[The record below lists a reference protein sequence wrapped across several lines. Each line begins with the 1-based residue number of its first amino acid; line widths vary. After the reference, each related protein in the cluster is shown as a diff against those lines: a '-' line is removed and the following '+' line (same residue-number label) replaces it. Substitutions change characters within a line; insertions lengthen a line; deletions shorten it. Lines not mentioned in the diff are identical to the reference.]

1 MTCEQLEDFI
11 SNKMSMSHIYQPL
24 LIRSLVESDGTATLR
39 QLAQA
44 FLLQDE
50 SQLKYYEDKIKAMPL
65 KVLKTHGVVS
75 RDGDL
80 VSLTTS
86 KLTFEQKAH
95 IKMLCEQKLQEFIV
109 KKGLSLWDYRMLDT
123 DPVPGTLRNR
133 VLQEADGRC
142 ELCGATKK
150 ERPLD
155 IDHIVPRSKGGK
167 NTYDNLQVLCSKCN
181 RAKGNKDDTDLR
193 DFKTPEYD
201 PDCLFCSEEILERA
215 VEKYGS
221 VFAIKDAYPVTEGH
235 HLIISKRHTEDCF
248 TMTANEKKDA
258 ETLLVILKKQLTE
271 ADSSIKGFNVGMNC
285 GQVAGQSVPH
295 AHIHL
300 IPRRKKDMNDPKGG
314 VRGVIP
320 EKQKY

>member
-1 MTCEQLEDFI
+1 MTYAELEEFI
-11 SNKMSMSHIYQPL
+11 SNKMTMSHIYQPL
-24 LIRSLVESDGTATLR
+24 LIRSLVESGGTATLR

-65 KVLKTHGVVS
+65 KVLKNHGVVS
-75 RDGDL
+75 KDGDL
-80 VSLTTS
+80 ISLSIS
-86 KLTFEQKAH
+86 KLSFEQKAH

-109 KKGLSLWDYRMLDT
+109 KRGLGLWDYRMLDT
-123 DPVPGTLRNR
+123 DPVSGTLRNR

-155 IDHIVPRSKGGK
+155 IDHIIPRSRGGK
-167 NTYDNLQVLCSKCN
+167 NTYENLQVLCSKCN
-181 RAKGNKDDTDLR
+181 RAKGNKDKTDLKG
-193 DFKTPEYD
+193 FQTPDHD
-201 PDCLFCSEEILERA
+201 PNCLFCSEDLRGRIVKEYNL
-215 VEKYGS
+215 
-221 VFAIKDAYPVTEGH
+221 VFAIEDAYPVTERH
-235 HLIISKRHTEDCF
+235 HLVIPKRHTADYF
-248 TMTANEKKDA
+248 SMTADEKKDA
-258 ETLLVILKKQLTE
+258 ETLLVMLKKRLSD
-271 ADSSIKGFNVGMNC
+271 ADTTIKGFNVGMNC
-285 GQVAGQSVPH
+285 GEVAGQTIPH

-300 IPRRKKDMNDPKGG
+300 IPRREGDMDDPKGG